1 MELVGG
7 TAGGCEV
14 LAVPVFA
21 GCTWGPG
28 AEAAAASLGPGVERF
43 MEARDFSGK
52 AGSLL
57 EMPGNGDPTVV
68 VFVGLGD
75 ETDVEGLR
83 RGAGALARATGRS
96 AAVATT
102 LHQVDV
108 DEAAAA
114 VALGFLLGG
123 YRFDDYQS
131 DPTPSKTERLVLVD
145 ASDVELAAV
154 RRAGIAAEAVAAAR
168 DLVNEPAGVKPP
180 AVLATRMAEAAAAAG
195 VRTRIYREDEIDE
208 AGFAGLAGVSAGSH
222 NPPRL
227 VELWWEPAE
236 PRGFIAFVGKGIVF
250 DSGGLSLKTAKGMET
265 MKTDMSGAAA
275 VAVAVTAIA
284 QLQLPVKVL
293 GVAPLAENMPGGGA
307 TRPGDI
313 LRIRNGK
320 SIEVV
325 NTDAEGRLV
334 LADGLALACEQEPDL
349 VVDIATLT
357 GSTHVALG
365 DDYAGLWASGED
377 AADLVLGA
385 AQRAGEKVWR
395 MPLVGDYRKL
405 IDSDIADMKNSGG
418 RYGGA
423 ITAALLLSEFVDD
436 RPWAHLDIAGPARA
450 STTSGYIPAGGTGFG
465 VRTLI
470 ALAEA
475 VAET

>member
-1 MELVGG
+1 
-7 TAGGCEV
+7 
-14 LAVPVFA
+14 
-21 GCTWGPG
+21 
-28 AEAAAASLGPGVERF
+28 
-43 MEARDFSGK
+43 
-52 AGSLL
+52 
-57 EMPGNGDPTVV
+57 
-68 VFVGLGD
+68 
-75 ETDVEGLR
+75 
-83 RGAGALARATGRS
+83 
-96 AAVATT
+96 
-102 LHQVDV
+102 
-108 DEAAAA
+108 
-114 VALGFLLGG
+114 
-123 YRFDDYQS
+123 
-131 DPTPSKTERLVLVD
+131 
-145 ASDVELAAV
+145 
-154 RRAGIAAEAVAAAR
+154 
-168 DLVNEPAGVKPP
+168 
-180 AVLATRMAEAAAAAG
+180 
-195 VRTRIYREDEIDE
+195 
-208 AGFAGLAGVSAGSH
+208 
-222 NPPRL
+222 
-227 VELWWEPAE
+227 
-236 PRGFIAFVGKGIVF
+236 VF